1 MQVNVINFDG
11 KAVGKIDLQDSIF
24 GLDARA
30 DILHRVV
37 TWQRAKSR
45 AGTHAVKTVS
55 DVAGSGKKAFK
66 QKKTGNARQGERY
79 NVHMR
84 GGGVVHGP
92 VVRDHSIDLP
102 KKIRALG
109 LKMALSSKV
118 KEGVLVVLDSEK
130 MSAVKTA
137 AFAKQLKKLDIK
149 SALFVGADKLDENFK
164 KSAANINDIDVLPTV
179 GLNVLDILK
188 HEKLVLTADAVKAIE
203 ARLGA

>member
-1 MQVNVINFDG
+1 MQVDVINFDG
-11 KAVGKIDLQDSIF
+11 KSVGKIELADQIF
-24 GLDARA
+24 GIDARA

-102 KKIRALG
+102 KKIRSLG
-109 LKMALSSKV
+109 LKMALSSKA
-118 KEGVLVVLDSEK
+118 KDGNLVVIDSEK
-130 MSAVKTA
+130 LASVKTA
-137 AFAKQLKKLDIK
+137 ALAKQLKKLDIK
-149 SALFVGADKLDENFK
+149 SALFVGADALDENFR
-164 KSAANINDIDVLPTV
+164 KSAANIANIDALPTV

-188 HEKLVLTADAVKAIE
+188 HDKLVLTADAVKAVE
-203 ARLGA
+203 ARLA

>member
-1 MQVNVINFDG
+1 MQVEIINFDG
-11 KAVGKIDLQDSIF
+11 KAVGKAELSDSIF
-24 GLDARA
+24 GLDPRA

-55 DVAGSGKKAFK
+55 DVEGSGKKAFK
-66 QKKTGNARQGERY
+66 QKKTGNARQGEKY

-102 KKIRALG
+102 KKVRALG
-109 LKMALSSKV
+109 LKMALSSKA
-118 KEGVLVVLDSEK
+118 KEGSLIVIESEK
-130 MSAVKTA
+130 LSSAKTGE
-137 AFAKQLKKLDIK
+137 FAKQLKKLNIA
-149 SALFVGADKLDENFK
+149 SALFVGADALDENFK
-164 KSAANINDIDVLPTV
+164 KSAANIANIDMLPTI

-188 HEKLVLTADAVKAIE
+188 HEKLVLTADAVKAVE
-203 ARLGA
+203 ARLA

>member
-1 MQVNVINFDG
+1 MQVDVINFDG
-11 KAVGKIDLQDSIF
+11 KSVGKVDLADQIF
-24 GLDARA
+24 GVEPRA

-66 QKKTGNARQGERY
+66 QKKTGNARQGEKY

-92 VVRDHSIDLP
+92 VVRDHAIDLP
-102 KKIRALG
+102 KKIRSLG

-118 KEGVLVVLDSEK
+118 KEGNLVVIDSEK
-130 MSAVKTA
+130 LSAAKTG
-137 AFAKQLKKLDIK
+137 AFAKQLKKLNLN
-149 SALFVGADKLDENFK
+149 SALFVVADSLDENFR
-164 KSAANINDIDVLPTV
+164 KSAANIANVDALPTI

-188 HEKLVLTADAVKAIE
+188 HDKLVLTADAVKAVE
-203 ARLGA
+203 ARLA